1 MNIGRYRF
9 SLPLDWQ
16 EADAGLKRRHAIG
29 NVQVSDSAVDTLNR
43 TIEKVDASVKPL
55 SADQIVSCG
64 RQVLGDSP
72 SDLKL
77 PLCIFERFKTLALM
91 DAMVKDF
98 DWTIEDVSA
107 YRVEVVLDYVKWH
120 EELIP
125 HDAPHIGHLDDA
137 ILVEASTGP
146 LLPEL
151 ENYTDYRRLRKI
163 EAELQG
169 KPLHEFRYR
178 RDDWLESREAERALI
193 AYQREQGLSSFLSG
207 FEVRLFKV
215 H

>member
-1 MNIGRYRF
+1 MNVGRYRF

-16 EADAGLKRRHAIG
+16 ETENGLKRRHAIG
-29 NVQVSDSAVDTLNR
+29 NVLVSDSAVDTLNR
-43 TIEKVDASVKPL
+43 TIEKVDAGVQPL
-55 SADQIVSCG
+55 TADQIVSCG
-64 RQVLGDSP
+64 RQVLSETP

-107 YRVEVVLDYVKWH
+107 YRVEVVLDYVKRH

-137 ILVEASTGP
+137 ILVQASTAT

-151 ENYTDYRRLRKI
+151 ENYSDYRRLRKI

-169 KPLHEFRYR
+169 KPLNEFRYR
-178 RDDWLESREAERALI
+178 REDWLESREAERAFI